1 MSKYYLVA
9 SFFDGSNFYDE
20 VTISSL
26 SGIKLDKLNTIDL
39 FTASHSLIELFSLI
53 ESELHLTGKNQLS
66 IKCLKARDATPN
78 YYQIIVE
85 DKDYLESIFDMKE
98 IIYQSMNKK
107 RTSLSIRKDSNL
119 FQREKQI
126 LVDILNTKNLDLFRQ
141 IYPYQTSF
149 SFLVYRYCKTDYDDI
164 QVLENDY
171 QMIMNEFSSYKTFRY
186 WYLLRKKV
194 QKQKS
199 DFIFSKNNN
208 VINMKN
214 NNNSK
219 NKREVPSIQE
229 CEQEFENDFYLKNH
243 LSFEEY
249 QAIQYNLAHL
259 EEGKEEYLDVEE
271 FEEMYNHHRKY

>member
-1 MSKYYLVA
+1 
-9 SFFDGSNFYDE
+9 
-20 VTISSL
+20 
-26 SGIKLDKLNTIDL
+26 
-39 FTASHSLIELFSLI
+39 
-53 ESELHLTGKNQLS
+53 
-66 IKCLKARDATPN
+66 
-78 YYQIIVE
+78 
-85 DKDYLESIFDMKE
+85 
-98 IIYQSMNKK
+98 
-107 RTSLSIRKDSNL
+107 
-119 FQREKQI
+119 
-126 LVDILNTKNLDLFRQ
+126 
-141 IYPYQTSF
+141 
-149 SFLVYRYCKTDYDDI
+149 
-164 QVLENDY
+164 
-171 QMIMNEFSSYKTFRY
+171 MNEFSSYKTFRY

-229 CEQEFENDFYLKNH
+229 CEQEFEKDFYLRNH

-271 FEEMYNHHRKY
+271 FEKMYNHHRKY